1 MPTIKELVDKFKGF
15 GRSVK
20 EAPEADTPTDAET
33 AAEGDSGDAATGEQE
48 TLVTEEVIA
57 ALSLLGDQTEH
68 IIKAV
73 SLIDKRVEQVS
84 LLATQNQAV
93 VRGMAKTEVERVQD
107 ALKDGEWYKSLF
119 VASRDA
125 EAIPKGTPSPELS
138 GGEMQVPEAGAGL
151 LGPVM
156 NAGKS

>member
-33 AAEGDSGDAATGEQE
+33 AAEGTEDEATGEQE
-48 TLVTEEVIA
+48 TVVTEEVIA

-68 IIKAV
+68 IIKAIG
-73 SLIDKRVEQVS
+73 LIDQRVESISQ
-84 LLATQNQAV
+84 LATQNQAV

-107 ALKDGEWYKSLF
+107 ALKDGEWYKTLF

-125 EAIPKGTPSPELS
+125 DAIPKGETPPELS

-156 NAGKS
+156 NSAGR